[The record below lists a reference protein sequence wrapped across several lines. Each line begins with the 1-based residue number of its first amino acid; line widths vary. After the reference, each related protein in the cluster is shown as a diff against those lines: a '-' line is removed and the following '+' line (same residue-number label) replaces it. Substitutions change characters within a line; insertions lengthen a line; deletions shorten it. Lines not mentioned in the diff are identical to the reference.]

1 MQRFDEGKEV
11 FFDTVEFFSSEESFV
26 VREELDCVNLGYDIW
41 LSELKSVK
49 DRRENFLVSMGFKGV
64 SSVNDV
70 APNEESET
78 MGVDRVG
85 ECSGAVSCSSPSS
98 VEENL
103 VCDRRE
109 LNGEANCLVEES
121 GEEWSENLS
130 IMTERE
136 TTGSPSSPSEVGCS
150 KMQGHVENCE
160 IVDVKKKKTNGWL
173 RSFLCKMKKSRGID
187 ASTAQKFS
195 DEERK
200 LTQVKVQQKNK
211 KCKEFTAVYAEQ
223 EIRAHKGLIWTM
235 KFSPD
240 GQYLATGGEDGIVR
254 IWSVSSVEA
263 SCTTSTRNL
272 QSNNLKG
279 NSTFKRK
286 QSRIASIVVP
296 EKIFHIDESPLHELH
311 GHTSDILDLAWS
323 TSNHLLSSSK
333 DNTVRLWQVGS
344 NKCHSIFLHN
354 NYVTSIHFNPVDESH
369 FISGSIDG
377 IVRIWGVQEKR
388 VIDWADTRDLVTCV
402 HFQPSGKGF
411 ITGFISGACR
421 FYEVSGCELLLRA
434 EMQISG
440 KKKSSGSRITGIQF
454 LDNDSQRVMI
464 TSEDSKIR
472 ILDGLD
478 IVHKYKGLA
487 KSGGQTSASFTS
499 TGQHI
504 VSVGKDSRIY
514 VWNYDS
520 IMIQL
525 SKAKKSARSCEHF
538 SFEGVSI
545 AIPYSGMGTEKRSAG
560 NDSTS
565 ASSQTCSNRSSY
577 SWARDQ
583 ERFSLASWFSMDV
596 SSKTS
601 ATWPEEKLPTWE
613 LQYPEQDDQ
622 TCNCPDDHLQQ
633 LHQHQNNSQ
642 SCGNFPAS
650 WGLVFVTAGMDG
662 MIRTFHNFGLPMK
675 T

>member
-11 FFDTVEFFSSEESFV
+11 FFDTVESFSFEESFI
-26 VREELDCVNLGYDIW
+26 VREDLVCDNLGYDIW
-41 LSELKSVK
+41 LSELRSVK
-49 DRRENFLVSMGFKGV
+49 DRREKFLVSMGFKEV
-64 SSVNDV
+64 SYRVR
-70 APNEESET
+70 ES
-78 MGVDRVG
+78 
-85 ECSGAVSCSSPSS
+85 SGAVSCSSPSS

-103 VCDRRE
+103 VCDIRE
-109 LNGEANCLVEES
+109 SNGEANYLIEES
-121 GEEWSENLS
+121 GEEWSANLS
-130 IMTERE
+130 IITETE
-136 TTGSPSSPSEVGCS
+136 TAGSPTSASEVGCS
-150 KMQGHVENCE
+150 RLQAHGENCK
-160 IVDVKKKKTNGWL
+160 IVDVIKKKTNGWFKSL
-173 RSFLCKMKKSRGID
+173 MSKMKKSRGID

-195 DEERK
+195 DAGRK
-200 LTQVKVQQKNK
+200 ITQMKVQQKNK
-211 KCKEFTAVYAEQ
+211 KCKEFTAVYSGQ

-240 GQYLATGGEDGIVR
+240 GQYLATGGEDGVVR
-254 IWSVSSVEA
+254 IWSVSSVQHA
-263 SCTTSTRNL
+263 YTTSARDL
-272 QSNNLKG
+272 QSDNIKG
-279 NSTFKRK
+279 NSNFKRK

-296 EKIFHIDESPLHELH
+296 EKVFHINESPLHELH

-344 NKCHSIFLHN
+344 SKCHSIFLHN
-354 NYVTSIHFNPVDESH
+354 NYVTSIQFNPVDESY

-377 IVRIWGVQEKR
+377 IVRIWGVQQKR

-402 HFQPSGKGF
+402 CYQPNAKGF

-421 FYEVSGCELLLRA
+421 FYEISGHELLLHA
-434 EMQISG
+434 EVQISG

-454 LDNDSQRVMI
+454 LDNDPQRVMI

-472 ILDGLD
+472 ILDGID
-478 IVHKYKGLA
+478 VVHKYKGLA

-504 VSVGKDSRIY
+504 VSVGEDSRIY
-514 VWNYDS
+514 IWNYDN
-520 IMIQL
+520 MRIQL

-545 AIPYSGMGTEKRSAG
+545 AIPYSGMGPEKGGAG

-565 ASSQTCSNRSSY
+565 VSSQTCSNQSSY

-583 ERFSLASWFSMDV
+583 ERFSLASWFSTDV
-596 SSKTS
+596 SSKAS
-601 ATWPEEKLPTWE
+601 ATWPEEKLPIWDA
-613 LQYPEQDDQ
+613 QYPDQDDQ
-622 TCNCPDDHLQQ
+622 TCNCPDHHLQQ

-642 SCGNFPAS
+642 SFGNLPAS
-650 WGLVFVTAGMDG
+650 WGLVFVTAGKDG